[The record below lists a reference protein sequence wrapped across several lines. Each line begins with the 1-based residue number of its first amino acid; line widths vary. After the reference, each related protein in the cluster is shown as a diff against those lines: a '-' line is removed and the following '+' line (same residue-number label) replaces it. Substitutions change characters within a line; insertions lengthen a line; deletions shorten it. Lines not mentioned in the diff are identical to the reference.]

1 MPSADIERG
10 DYSCGLRWI
19 TVATAGGEPRD
30 RFDGLA
36 VSLVAALGVLGDEGD
51 HEPWIA
57 LIVATPI

>member
-1 MPSADIERG
+1 VNPVI
-10 DYSCGLRWI
+10 
-19 TVATAGGEPRD
+19 V
-30 RFDGLA
+30 FDGLA